1 MNIRKILDNA
11 YYVGVNDN
19 ITKRFEGLWPLPY
32 GVSYNSYIVKD
43 EKIALIDTVHKDN
56 SKQFIKN
63 IKEVI
68 SNQPINYIIVNHME
82 PDHSGSLNDVL
93 TSYPDAKIICTKVA
107 YPMIKGF
114 YGISDESKFQFVK
127 DDDEICLGN
136 YSLQFFTVPMVHWPE
151 TMVTY
156 FKEKQILFSGDAF
169 GTFGS
174 LTTDV
179 IDSNI
184 STDLYLNEMYRYY
197 SNIVGKY
204 GRFVQKALEKLSGL
218 EINYICS
225 THGPIWHSK
234 IKEVINITD
243 KLSKYETEE
252 GVVIVYGSMYGN
264 TQKAAEHISAKL
276 NECGVKKIIIHNASS
291 AEMSDMISDAFRYK
305 GLIICSP
312 TYSGSIFPPIDSF
325 LTALKLR
332 EIKNH
337 TVAILGSYTWASSAE
352 KLIRQQI
359 KEMKLDLVGSIA
371 MSHRPNTEIISQI
384 DELIT
389 EFCAKMQ

>member
-1 MNIRKILDNA
+1 MNIKKILDNV

-19 ITKRFEGLWPLPY
+19 MTKLFEGLWPLPY
-32 GVSYNSYIVKD
+32 GVSYNSYIVKG

-56 SKQFIKN
+56 SKQFIEN
-63 IKEVI
+63 IKKVI
-68 SNQPINYIIVNHME
+68 CNQSIDYIIVNHME

-127 DDDEICLGN
+127 DGDEINLGN
-136 YSLQFFTVPMVHWPE
+136 YSLQFFTAPMVHWPE

-156 FKEKQILFSGDAF
+156 FKEEKILFSGDAF

-174 LTTDV
+174 LNSDV

-184 STDLYLNEMYRYY
+184 STDLYFNEMYRYY

-264 TQKAAEHISAKL
+264 TQKATEHISAKL

-312 TYSGSIFPPIDSF
+312 TYSGSIFPPIDAF

-337 TVAILGSYTWASSAE
+337 TVAVLGSFTWASSAE

-359 KEMKLDLVGSIA
+359 EEMKLDLVGSIA
-371 MSHRPNTEIISQI
+371 MPHRPNAEILSQI
-384 DELIT
+384 DKLIT
-389 EFCAKMQ
+389 EFCAKI

>member
-234 IKEVINITD
+234 IKEVINMTD

>member
-19 ITKRFEGLWPLPY
+19 TTKRFEGLWPLPY

-68 SNQPINYIIVNHME
+68 SNQPIDYIIVNHME